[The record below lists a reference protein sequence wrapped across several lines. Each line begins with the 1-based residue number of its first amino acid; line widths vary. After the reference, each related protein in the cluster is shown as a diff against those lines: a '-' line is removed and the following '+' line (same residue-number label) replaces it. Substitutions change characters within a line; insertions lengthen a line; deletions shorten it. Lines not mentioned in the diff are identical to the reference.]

1 MRKIN
6 LHDTT
11 DTGAESVRL
20 GVNAAKKGK
29 RTVQSA
35 QNTAASVRRAA
46 RTAVRAVQSVLV
58 HTAAVLISPVTWVLL
73 AAGLV
78 VYLITALLILLN
90 GAAVQQHAQQQQAY
104 TTPVALGENI
114 PDEIRQAKAM
124 FDAAADAQKQAY
136 TAKIDEL
143 RYSTA
148 DMPHNDTVYLV
159 RNEPSTTFDTSL
171 ATNARKTQLKN
182 AWNFGLSQAEGIA
195 IAYVYLE
202 KEANAAHS
210 SEGVL
215 YPVTFTQDV
224 FDEIAAK
231 AVRAAETQYKKQ
243 SCPGENCAVHPHE
256 TANPAYAEAL
266 AEYNLA
272 ASRYRDWCE
281 NVMPVGAEYAEA
293 LRSYRATPAAG
304 QTYAW
309 TRVKNAADAL
319 TRAVNQWSADYGVR
333 GLTVDEE
340 LCGKMETQLGA
351 AQNAAA
357 VRLQNTPETTASP
370 VRSCDRQHTLH
381 SISLQFYSAEEV
393 MQMLRFTGEE
403 QQWAAMTAVSVQQ
416 YLQEDAG

>member
-20 GVNAAKKGK
+20 GVDAAKKGK
-29 RTVQSA
+29 RAVQSA

-46 RTAVRAVQSVLV
+46 RTAVHAVQSVLV

-136 TAKIDEL
+136 TAKIDVL

-159 RNEPSTTFDTSL
+159 RNEPPAAFETSL

-272 ASRYRDWCE
+272 ASRYRDWCK

-293 LRSYRATPAAG
+293 L
-304 QTYAW
+304 
-309 TRVKNAADAL
+309 
-319 TRAVNQWSADYGVR
+319 TRAVNRWSGDYGVR
-333 GLTVDEE
+333 GLKVDEE
-340 LCGKMETQLGA
+340 LCGRMETQLGA

-357 VRLQNTPETTASP
+357 VRLQNTPETTVSP

-416 YLQEDAG
+416 YLQEDAE